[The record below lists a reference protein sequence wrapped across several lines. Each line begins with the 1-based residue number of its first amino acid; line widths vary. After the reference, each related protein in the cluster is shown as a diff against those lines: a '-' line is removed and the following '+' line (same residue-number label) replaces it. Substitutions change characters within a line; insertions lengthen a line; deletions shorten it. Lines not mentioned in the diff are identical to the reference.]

1 MKHKAHPENCNG
13 NKFSMCREMNLEQ
26 LRSWS
31 NESNISPSSVKHS
44 CSVRCWIHLTTY
56 CTVLGTVLGTAR
68 CCSTLFDG
76 NQKCW
81 ESNWTF
87 LLFEV
92 FISQILWY
100 VCTDA
105 IGHSAGAHKTLE
117 MLDWMLDAFDHPEQS
132 STEQGRAKARKVVRY
147 SVKYW
152 IRLTRAL

>member
-1 MKHKAHPENCNG
+1 MKYKAHPENCNG
-13 NKFSMCREMNLEQ
+13 NKLSMCREMNLEQ

-44 CSVRCWIHLTTY
+44 CSVRCWLLLNT
-56 CTVLGTVLGTAR
+56 CCTVLGTAR
-68 CCSTLFDG
+68 CCSTLFYG

-81 ESNWTF
+81 ESNRAF
-87 LLFEV
+87 LLFEA
-92 FISQILWY
+92 FISRILCY

-105 IGHSAGAHKTLE
+105 IGHSAYIAYNTLE
-117 MLDWMLDAFDHPEQS
+117 MLDGMLDAFDHPEQS